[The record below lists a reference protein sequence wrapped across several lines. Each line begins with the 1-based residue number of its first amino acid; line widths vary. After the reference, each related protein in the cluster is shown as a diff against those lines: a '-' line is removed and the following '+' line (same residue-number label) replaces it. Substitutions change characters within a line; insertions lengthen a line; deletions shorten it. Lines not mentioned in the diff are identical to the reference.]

1 MSHPTLLWVVNSTLT
16 LLNDLN
22 EFGGGFFFV
31 VVVGLFYL
39 VSVSDQ
45 KRPIIT

>member
-31 VVVGLFYL
+31 GLFYL

-45 KRPIIT
+45 KRPTIT